1 MFSLMGVLLEYLDSD
16 YRAFMADELFSEL
29 NVDIWRLLLGWRSVS
44 GVSKKHLV
52 GMYYAV
58 IYSLNKSQRAKI

>member
-1 MFSLMGVLLEYLDSD
+1 MT
-16 YRAFMADELFSEL
+16 DELFSEL
-29 NVDIWRLLLGWRSVS
+29 DIDIWRLSLGWRSVS

-58 IYSLNKSQRAKI
+58 MYSLNKSQRAKINVKELRYRIRG